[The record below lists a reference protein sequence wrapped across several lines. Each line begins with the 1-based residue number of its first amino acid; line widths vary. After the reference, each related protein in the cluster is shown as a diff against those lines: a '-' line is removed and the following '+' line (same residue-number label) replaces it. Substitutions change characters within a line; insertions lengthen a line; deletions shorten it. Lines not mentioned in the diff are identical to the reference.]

1 MQKEDYGVEC
11 KICVLAL
18 AVKLL
23 RPAVGE
29 ALHHLPLE
37 SRDAGALQGLSERP
51 KVGMRQATVICLCL
65 RASGRV

>member
-18 AVKLL
+18 LAVKVL

-37 SRDAGALQGLSERP
+37 SRDAGALQGDCDLLVPESFRS
-51 KVGMRQATVICLCL
+51 RFL
-65 RASGRV
+65 